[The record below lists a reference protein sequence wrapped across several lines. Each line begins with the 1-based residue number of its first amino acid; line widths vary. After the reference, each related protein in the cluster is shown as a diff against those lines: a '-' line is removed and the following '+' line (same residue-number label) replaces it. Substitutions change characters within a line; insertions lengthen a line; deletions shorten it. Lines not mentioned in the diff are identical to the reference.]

1 MNIPNVDKY
10 WLDAP
15 DGLTKIESSTFV
27 SMFIDASYI
36 KKVGLPIKEFFIW
49 GDDIEFSRRLA
60 KEAPGYY
67 VATSTVI
74 HKMKSNVGTNLL
86 EDEESRIPRYF
97 YDLRNS
103 FYLNKQQGGKAVF
116 RFILVDYLYM
126 MFKLMFRKGI
136 NSRFKKLRI
145 LNKGFWSGV
154 HFNPEI
160 TYLDDNK

>member
-15 DGLTKIESSTFV
+15 DGLIKIESSTFV

-49 GDDIEFSRRLA
+49 GDDIEFSRRLS
-60 KEAPGYY
+60 KKAPGYY
-67 VATSTVI
+67 VPTSTVI
-74 HKMKSNVGTNLL
+74 HKMKSNVGTNLI
-86 EDEESRIPRYF
+86 EDEENRIPRYF

-103 FYLNKQQGGKAVF
+103 FYLSKQQGGKSVI

-126 MFKLMFRKGI
+126 MFKLLFRKGI
-136 NSRFKKLRI
+136 NSRFKKNFI

-154 HFNPEI
+154 TFNPPI
-160 TYLDDNK
+160 TYLNERR